1 MSNNIYLISNDINLK
16 DNNFIKLNGD
26 YLYLPLSNLPISY
39 YTLENLKSESI
50 ENNLKTKLSNY
61 ITNINKPY
69 KSYNN
74 YNISVISNVLIL
86 IWILL
91 ILIIMRILYIKYNNG
106 YSYILVGII
115 ITLLVI
121 INFWYLLTINQN
133 I

>member
-1 MSNNIYLISNDINLK
+1 MSNIYLISNDINLE
-16 DNNFIKLNGD
+16 DSNFIKFNGD
-26 YLYLPLSNLPISY
+26 YLYLPLSNLPLSY
-39 YTLENLKSESI
+39 YSFA
-50 ENNLKTKLSNY
+50 NLKTANINDDLKKDLSNH
-61 ITNINKPY
+61 IRNINKPF
-69 KSYNN
+69 KPYNT
-74 YNISVISNVLIL
+74 YNIPVISNVLIL